1 MFRKLQYLPR
11 LYKGLIMISS
21 DVIIL
26 LFSLW
31 ISFVLGIESLWPIEF
46 LQPNLWAFL
55 LIPVIA
61 IPLFLKLGLYR
72 AVLQY
77 VGSKVVVTSFQAI
90 TVICIFLGFL
100 TMMLQ
105 TDLPR
110 SVILIFW
117 FVANTLVIV
126 SRFFFQGL
134 IYSWNFSLNNQIP
147 IIIYGAGSAGIQLE
161 EGLRRS
167 SEYFPVAFID
177 DDSSKVG
184 TIINHTRVHAFSELQ
199 AIVKK
204 NKVKTVLLGISSLSE
219 LNRRELLKKLSTY
232 AMEVKVIPSAAD
244 IVNGQVTIESIK
256 HVDVSDILG
265 RSAVEPKQSLLKR
278 NILGKNILITGAGG
292 SIGAELCRQI
302 QLLSPNKIVLFDH
315 SEFNLYTIHQEL
327 SQSKKRA
334 EIIPILA
341 SVSDEGCIEKA
352 IREHKIQTIYHAAA
366 YKHVPMVEI
375 NSVEGV
381 GNNILGTYRAAL
393 AAMKYKVEN
402 FILISTDKAVRPT
415 NVMGATKRFSELI
428 LQALHKKNS
437 NTCFSMVR
445 FGNVLDSAGSVVP
458 LFRKQIKEGGPLT
471 ITHKDVTRY
480 FMSIPEAVQLVL
492 QAGAMAKGGDVFVLD
507 MGEPIKIIDLAY
519 KMIHLSGMNP
529 IDKDNPD
536 GDIKIKFLGLRPGEK
551 LYEELLIG
559 NNVKQSS
566 HPRIMQANEEEL
578 TWNDIELALKL
589 FKKAHFEKDERL
601 VIELL
606 DKYVDGY
613 TPESK
618 EKLYKELLLN

>member
-1 MFRKLQYLPR
+1 
-11 LYKGLIMISS
+11 MISS

-31 ISFVLGIESLWPIEF
+31 ISFVLRIESLWPIEF

-232 AMEVKVIPSAAD
+232 AIEVKVIPSAAD

-292 SIGAELCRQI
+292 SIGSELCRQI

-327 SQSKKRA
+327 FQSKKRA

-352 IREHKIQTIYHAAA
+352 ICENKIQTIYHAAA

-566 HPRIMQANEEEL
+566 HPRIMQATEEEL
-578 TWNDIELALKL
+578 TWNDIEFALKL